1 MHLSFENLV
10 IIRDLGY
17 KHFLW
22 TSITTH
28 FKNISWKMT
37 PFLDHL
43 KLAFALVYVRGRGYG

>member
-10 IIRDLGY
+10 IIRALGY